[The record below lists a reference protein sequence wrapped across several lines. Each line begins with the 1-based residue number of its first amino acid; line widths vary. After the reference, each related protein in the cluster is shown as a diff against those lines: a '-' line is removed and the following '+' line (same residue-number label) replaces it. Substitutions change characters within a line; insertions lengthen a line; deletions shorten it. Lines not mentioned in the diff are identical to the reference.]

1 MPTRRYRL
9 PVPACVSRFIQIPD
23 SILAGHATRRA
34 PTEAVPAQAPLPPT
48 AAETRPARARRDG
61 RARRST
67 PERAAA
73 RGRFLT
79 AASLPAPPLPLHP
92 PAEASLPPPPPRHA
106 VADSVRL
113 SHARLVE
120 RPAAPIVHSLR
131 TVRST
136 GGARRAARPSS
147 RVYRRRAGAAALP
160 RPRCAK
166 HPVPQGATRQGVPGH
181 GLAAPG
187 AEKSD
192 SHCTGPEGG
201 GIWEGQ
207 VAPQESPRPVPPRAS
222 GGPPLQRRR
231 PRRRRRPC
239 TRRARS
245 SSARGG
251 SCSRSARGWPRPL
264 ASRRATQAPW

>member
-1 MPTRRYRL
+1 MLFSARQSSGFFSLKVGRAVLVQPAGARAQSRRRRPGACGVPTRRYRL

-131 TVRST
+131 TFRST
-136 GGARRAARPSS
+136 GGAAAPRDLLLASTGGVLGQL
-147 RVYRRRAGAAALP
+147 RYR
-160 RPRCAK
+160 
-166 HPVPQGATRQGVPGH
+166 GH
-181 GLAAPG
+181 GAP
-187 AEKSD
+187 S
-192 SHCTGPEGG
+192 TLFL
-201 GIWEGQ
+201 
-207 VAPQESPRPVPPRAS
+207 R
-222 GGPPLQRRR
+222 GPPG
-231 PRRRRRPC
+231 
-239 TRRARS
+239 RAF
-245 SSARGG
+245 
-251 SCSRSARGWPRPL
+251 
-264 ASRRATQAPW
+264 RAMG